1 MVATIFVSIPI
12 QQNNHRI
19 FHTSHTTPS
28 QLHYQFLFQF
38 GIEIWGLT
46 YSPKYMYLK
55 VLMTPNTIFVTWI
68 LHDINNQVPKFL
80 EIWAFR

>member
-19 FHTSHTTPS
+19 FHTSHTAS

-46 YSPKYMYLK
+46 YGPKYLK

-68 LHDINNQVPKFL
+68 LHDVNNQVPKFL
-80 EIWAFR
+80 GIWAFR